1 MKPPPF
7 EYDAPASLEEAL
19 ALLAEHGGEA
29 KALAG
34 GQSLVPLLNFRIVR
48 PARLVDLNGVLELAS
63 LGDENGV
70 LRVGAMTR
78 SRALER
84 SSLVAERWPLLREA
98 VRHSGH
104 AQIRNRGTVG
114 GSCAHADPASELP
127 CALTALDARFHVCS
141 TRGARVLGAA
151 ELFLSTFTTALEP
164 DELLTEIEV
173 PPVAPRTGAA
183 FVEHARVHGDFAL
196 GGAAALV
203 TLGEDGRCVRAA
215 IALLAAGDRPL
226 RASAA
231 ERALAEGEEAGEA
244 AALAVEG
251 VEPPGTV
258 HAGSGYRRALLAEL
272 VRRAIV
278 LAGERAA

>member
-1 MKPPPF
+1 VKPPPF
-7 EYDAPASLEEAL
+7 EYDAPRSLEEAL

-48 PARLVDLNGVLELAS
+48 PARLVDLNDISELAS
-63 LGDENGV
+63 LGEDEGV
-70 LRVGAMTR
+70 LRIGAMTR

-84 SSLVAERWPLLREA
+84 SSLVGERWPLLREA

-104 AQIRNRGTVG
+104 PQIRNRGTVG

-127 CALTALDARFHVCS
+127 CALSALEARFHVRS
-141 TRGARVLGAA
+141 ARGARVLRGP
-151 ELFLSTFTTALEP
+151 EFFLATFTTALEP
-164 DELLTEIEV
+164 DELLTAIEV
-173 PPVAPRTGAA
+173 PAVRARTGAA

-203 TLGEDGRCVRAA
+203 TLDEDGRCVRAA

-226 RASAA
+226 RAPAA
-231 ERALAEGEEAGEA
+231 ERALAEGARAGEA

-251 VEPPGTV
+251 LEPPGTV
-258 HAGSGYRRALLAEL
+258 HAGSEYRRALLAEL
-272 VRRAIV
+272 VRRAIL
-278 LAGERAA
+278 LAAERAG